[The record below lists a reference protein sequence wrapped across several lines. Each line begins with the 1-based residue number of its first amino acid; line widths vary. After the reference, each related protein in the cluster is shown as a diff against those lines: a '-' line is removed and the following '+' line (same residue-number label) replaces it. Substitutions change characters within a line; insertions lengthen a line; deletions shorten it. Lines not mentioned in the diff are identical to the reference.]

1 MKAKKTKKINFFS
14 KEKESINRIALF
26 FLLFFS
32 VFYFFYTTKQI
43 DILSSEI
50 TNECINT
57 DSEIDFYRSLNPI
70 RLNVIPSPTITA
82 RSALVVLSNEDE
94 SMFLFEKNADSRVP
108 IASIT
113 KLMTALIVL
122 EEYNEKEEL
131 IVSEN
136 AFWKDLSRPNNL
148 YPGETYY
155 VKDLLYSA
163 LIESSNTAAQTLAE
177 RRTLFDFDKS
187 DVFFVEKMNA
197 KAKEIGMTDTQFF
210 NASGLDELNSSNY
223 STARDI
229 VVLTNYL
236 EKNPLIWEILTKEN
250 YDLKTTD
257 GSFKYNMTNTN
268 QLLNDDIDLIGGKT
282 GTTTR
287 AGMCLV
293 VVQNKNSERLT
304 TVILGSSDRFNEFKT
319 VNEWLDSGFFWIKK

>member
-236 EKNPLIWEILTKEN
+236 EKNPLVWEILTKEN

-304 TVILGSSDRFNEFKT
+304 TVILGSSDRFNEFKI
-319 VNEWLDSGFFWIKK
+319 VNDWLDSGFFWIKK